1 MVQLNIGNSKIWKF
15 WFNLCNLQIIIL
27 EFFFILSLFITYIM
41 EDINNNI
48 KSNENDKKTNNKKIT
63 WNTIFRF
70 WSIVENK
77 KPYYIPLYDD
87 NDVKK

>member
-1 MVQLNIGNSKIWKF
+1 
-15 WFNLCNLQIIIL
+15 
-27 EFFFILSLFITYIM
+27 M
-41 EDINNNI
+41 EDINNI

-63 WNTIFRF
+63 WNTIFRL

-77 KPYYIPLYDD
+77 KPYYIPLYDE